1 MSRSTTYRCLNCLD
15 HAVTR
20 SFDTSHLSRTC
31 PNCDSFERFV
41 NQAVIDRFEA
51 LEASPPAEF
60 DWARLERREKLL
72 VAERLARTDA
82 TLADV
87 SVTEFDAGGE
97 SDGDGDGVASSA
109 DETDGSTEAE
119 EGDSTEAGERDS
131 TEAGESDS
139 TETEADDSANPE
151 P

>member
-1 MSRSTTYRCLNCLD
+1 MSLTTIYRCLNCLD

-60 DWARLERREKLL
+60 DWNRLERREKLL

-87 SVTEFDAGGE
+87 TVTETERPAGSDGETGNGE
-97 SDGDGDGVASSA
+97 SAEAGA
-109 DETDGSTEAE
+109 DGSTEARE
-119 EGDSTEAGERDS
+119 RAGDSTE
-131 TEAGESDS
+131 
-139 TETEADDSANPE
+139 PE